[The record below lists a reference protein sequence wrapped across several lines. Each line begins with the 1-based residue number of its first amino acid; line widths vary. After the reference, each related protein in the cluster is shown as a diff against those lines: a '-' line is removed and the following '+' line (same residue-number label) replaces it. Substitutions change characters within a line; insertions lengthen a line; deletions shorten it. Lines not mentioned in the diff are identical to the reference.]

1 MCREAHPRAAFGVTP
16 SRGRI
21 VRPGEASS
29 ADALALASRRS
40 RALGA
45 VMTVL
50 AVAALSACSMIPAY
64 ERPAAPVAAQYPD
77 QSAVPTGGLA
87 AADIAWSDFVGDARL
102 RELIALSLANNRDL
116 RVATLNIEQVRAQYQ
131 IRQADQF
138 PTVNVAATGN
148 RQPDGTGGIASTY
161 SVGLA
166 LSAWEIDF
174 FGRVASLKEAALAQ
188 YLASEEARRAAQ
200 TSLVAAVASTWLGLQ
215 ANEELLALTQ
225 RTLATREDSLRLSR
239 LRFENGATS
248 ALDLRQA
255 ESLTAAAQVALAQQR
270 RQRSLDLNALTL
282 LVGQAPPSH
291 LLPIATPVA
300 AAAPAA
306 ADSTA
311 VVPPAAPAMGAS
323 MLRDVPA
330 GLPSDLLTRRA
341 DIRQAEQQLIAANAN
356 IGAARAAFFP
366 RISLTASAG
375 TASSDLSGLFKN
387 GSWGFTLAP
396 QALLPIFDAGR
407 NRANLDSAQ
416 AGREIAVAQ
425 YEKAIQTAFRE
436 VADALAGSATLG
448 NQLAAQQRQADA
460 EAERFRLAEL
470 RYRSGVANYLDVLDA
485 QRSLFATQQAL
496 AQTRL
501 AQQQNQVALYKA
513 LGGGWKE

>member
-1 MCREAHPRAAFGVTP
+1 MYSLMNPPRVAFGATP
-16 SRGRI
+16 PGGRT
-21 VRPGEASS
+21 VRSGEASP
-29 ADALALASRRS
+29 AAALDFAPRRS
-40 RALGA
+40 LRLVLSA
-45 VMTVL
+45 L
-50 AVAALSACSMIPAY
+50 AVAALSACSFIPTY
-64 ERPAAPVAAQYPD
+64 ERPAAPVEAQFPALAPAA
-77 QSAVPTGGLA
+77 AAGVPSG
-87 AADIAWSDFVGDARL
+87 ADIAWKEFVGDARL
-102 RELIALSLANNRDL
+102 RDLIALALSNNRDV

-131 IRQADQF
+131 IRRADQF
-138 PTVNVAATGN
+138 PSIGLAATGN
-148 RQPDGTGGIASTY
+148 RQPAADGSGDISSLY

-166 LSAWEIDF
+166 LSSWEIDF
-174 FGRVASLKEAALAQ
+174 FGRLGSLKEAALAQ

-200 TSLVAAVASTWLGLQ
+200 TSLVAAVASTWLSLQ
-215 ANEELLALTQ
+215 ANDELLALTE
-225 RTLATREDSLRLSR
+225 RTVATREDSLRLSK
-239 LRFENGATS
+239 LRFDNGATS

-255 ESLTAAAQVALAQQR
+255 ESLTAAAQSALAQQR
-270 RQRSLDLNALTL
+270 RLRALDLNALTL
-282 LVGQAPPSH
+282 LVGQTPPAG
-291 LLPIATPVA
+291 LLPVPPTM
-300 AAAPAA
+300 
-306 ADSTA
+306 
-311 VVPPAAPAMGAS
+311 PPAANTANGVAVPTAPVPAAS

-375 TASSDLSGLFKN
+375 TASSSLSGLFKD

-407 NRANLDSAQ
+407 NRANLDASNA
-416 AGREIAVAQ
+416 ARDIAIAQ

-448 NQLAAQQRQADA
+448 DQLSAQQLQATA

-470 RYRSGVANYLDVLDA
+470 RYRNGVASFLDVLDA

-501 AQQQNQVALYKA
+501 AQQQNQVNLYKA
-513 LGGGWKE
+513 LGGGWAE

>member
-1 MCREAHPRAAFGVTP
+1 MSELMNLPRAVFGATP
-16 SRGRI
+16 PGGRT

-29 ADALALASRRS
+29 ADALDVSARRLSR
-40 RALGA
+40 LGL
-45 VMTVL
+45 TLL
-50 AVAALSACSMIPAY
+50 AVAALSACSFIPKY
-64 ERPAAPVAAQYPD
+64 ERPEAPVASQFPGPQPA
-77 QSAVPTGGLA
+77 A
-87 AADIAWSDFVGDARL
+87 AADAKSGADMAWREFIGDARL
-102 RELIALSLANNRDL
+102 RELVALALQNNRDL
-116 RVATLNIEQVRAQYQ
+116 RVATLNIDQVRAQYQ
-131 IRQADQF
+131 IRRADQF
-138 PTVNVAATGN
+138 PTIGLAATGN
-148 RQPDGTGGIASTY
+148 RQPDGSGGITNLY

-166 LSAWEIDF
+166 LSSWEIDF
-174 FGRVASLKEAALAQ
+174 FGRLGSLKEAALAQ
-188 YLASEEARRAAQ
+188 YLASEEGRRAAQ
-200 TSLVAAVASTWLGLQ
+200 TSLVAAVASTWLSLQ
-215 ANEELLALTQ
+215 TNDELLLLTE
-225 RTLATREDSLRLSR
+225 RTVATREDSLRLSK
-239 LRFENGATS
+239 LRFDSGATS

-255 ESLTAAAQVALAQQR
+255 ESLTAAAQSALAQQR
-270 RQRSLDLNALTL
+270 RLRAQDLNALTL
-282 LVGQAPPSH
+282 LVGQSPPAE
-291 LLPIATPVA
+291 LLPVPPTM
-300 AAAPAA
+300 PALA
-306 ADSTA
+306 SASADA
-311 VVPPAAPAMGAS
+311 VVVPTAPVPAAP

-375 TASSDLSGLFKN
+375 TASSSLSGLFKD

-407 NRANLDSAQ
+407 NRANLDSSNV
-416 AGREIAVAQ
+416 GRDIAVAQ

-448 NQLAAQQRQADA
+448 DQLSAQQVQATA

-470 RYRSGVANYLDVLDA
+470 RYRNGVASFLDVLDA

-501 AQQQNQVALYKA
+501 AQQQNQVNLYKA
-513 LGGGWKE
+513 LGGGWTEQ